1 MPNPY
6 SFGEISR
13 PSQAIEHI
21 ASRPALKK
29 QMSRVWSRCLSI
41 NRKTQPRPDVRR
53 VSEDEFESVLK
64 SGSERRV
71 FVERGYEVVPRIT
84 STHLAKSRGGFRE
97 VEQVCLRSTSQ
108 SFQIDD
114 QDIDRPYGS
123 SPSVSTTSRLPYYSH
138 PLSES
143 TQRRTNLPR
152 RPSVIQPKLSRGQ
165 IAKFR
170 NASGGSQASSGST
183 VTARGSRQENCR
195 HLSSGISSSEDR
207 RPVYPPTPS
216 REGSIITFGSS
227 SSISTIPAGRNA
239 PESTLQKDRDKQ
251 LPLAPLPLE
260 IKPRRHLAS
269 SRSTAEVK
277 GRSLTPSS
285 TPQRQDVNIKAEAVS
300 FETSTPKPG
309 NGVRYPFVCPDRL
322 VQRTISPRREVNK
335 EELTPTYMHPR
346 PAPLPPMSPT
356 ENDVP
361 PARDLARIMS
371 YQSTSATPHP
381 TPVDPE
387 TLERL
392 FDEVLQA
399 CRTGDIPFTSPT
411 NSGESFYS
419 NQEDTPFK
427 TPGESSMD
435 SQYSVEAITPKRS
448 RQETSEVWSRR
459 FEFDNNSPV
468 PAFQS
473 PSLQVTS
480 RSRVTPATTI
490 ESKRFIPS
498 GRSFEPLRTINLPNT
513 ALLTGSSG
521 DKRNKRSVTQGR
533 VKEAIAKFENVAVA
547 GGTPPTTPI
556 RGESHHFK

>member
-1 MPNPY
+1 M
-6 SFGEISR
+6 
-13 PSQAIEHI
+13 
-21 ASRPALKK
+21 
-29 QMSRVWSRCLSI
+29 
-41 NRKTQPRPDVRR
+41 
-53 VSEDEFESVLK
+53 
-64 SGSERRV
+64 
-71 FVERGYEVVPRIT
+71 
-84 STHLAKSRGGFRE
+84 
-97 VEQVCLRSTSQ
+97 
-108 SFQIDD
+108 FQIDH
-114 QDIDRPYGS
+114 QDIDRPHGS
-123 SPSVSTTSRLPYYSH
+123 LSSFSTRSRLPYYSH

-170 NASGGSQASSGST
+170 NASGGSQASSIGT
-183 VTARGSRQENCR
+183 TTACEFRQENCR
-195 HLSSGISSSEDR
+195 HPPSGIISSENQ
-207 RPVYPPTPS
+207 RPLYPPTPS
-216 REGSIITFGSS
+216 REGSTITFRSS
-227 SSISTIPAGRNA
+227 SSTSTIPVGRDS
-239 PESTLQKDRDKQ
+239 PCSTPRNDRNKN
-251 LPLAPLPLE
+251 LPLAPIPLDT
-260 IKPRRHLAS
+260 KSRRHLAS
-269 SRSTAEVK
+269 SRSTAEMK
-277 GRSLTPSS
+277 GRSLTPSA
-285 TPQRQDVNIKAEAVS
+285 TPKRQNTGIKAEAIS

-322 VQRTISPRREVNK
+322 VQRTISPRREVKK

-411 NSGESFYS
+411 NSGVSFYS

-435 SQYSVEAITPKRS
+435 SQNSIEAITPKRS
-448 RQETSEVWSRR
+448 RQETSEIWSPR
-459 FEFDNNSPV
+459 FEFDIDPPV

-473 PSLQVTS
+473 PSLRVTS
-480 RSRVTPATTI
+480 RSRATTATRA

-513 ALLTGSSG
+513 ALLTGTSG
-521 DKRNKRSVTQGR
+521 DKRNNRSVTQGR
-533 VKEAIAKFENVAVA
+533 VKEAIAKFEHVAVS
-547 GGTPPTTPI
+547 GGPPPTTPI
-556 RGESHHFK
+556 RGDSLRRQIVPG